1 MDLEQIKRLAS
12 FDSHG
17 ACVLSAFLNLAPQRQ
32 VERTYRTIFKDL
44 HQELGERLDEP
55 RRAELDAESTRV
67 AQWLDANPPQGRAL
81 AIFSCAPAGLWE
93 AFSLQVPVPDR
104 LAFEATPY
112 VAPLLDLLDE
122 YERYAVALV
131 DKEKARIFS
140 VFLGEIEEE
149 HGFKDFVP
157 GKHDQ
162 GGVSQ
167 ANFQRHHEAHV
178 FRHLKRAAEYLTELY
193 RHRPFDRLILAGP
206 EEATSE
212 LRRLLPRALASRVV
226 AAIPAETFAGTA
238 EILERTLEIEHQIER
253 TTENRLLTELFE
265 TAAAGGL
272 GTVGVDRTLEA
283 LFLGEVR
290 TLVVADGAPAEGS
303 ECPNCGRLT
312 TGRPSACPACGNRMD
327 PVADVFER
335 AIDWTLARSGRVE
348 VVHNEPAQRLLEA
361 GGGMGAFLRYTT

>member
-12 FDSHG
+12 FNSRG
-17 ACVLSAFLNLAPQRQ
+17 ACVLSAYLNLAPQYQ
-32 VERTYRTIFKDL
+32 VQRAYQMAFKDL
-44 HQELGERLDEP
+44 THELRDQLDAP
-55 RRAELDAESTRV
+55 RRAALEAESTRV

-81 AIFSCAPAGLWE
+81 AIFSCTPAGLWKT
-93 AFSLQVPVPDR
+93 FNLHVPVRTR

-112 VAPLLDLLDE
+112 VGPLLDLLDE

-131 DKEKARIFS
+131 DKQKARFFS
-140 VFLGEIEEE
+140 VFLGEIQE
-149 HGFKDFVP
+149 HDDFKDFVP
-157 GKHDQ
+157 GKHAQ

-178 FRHLKRAAEYLTELY
+178 FRHLKRAADYLANAY
-193 RHRPFDRLILAGP
+193 RQRLFDRLILAGP
-206 EEATSE
+206 EEASSE

-226 AAIPAETFAGTA
+226 AVIPAETFAGTH
-238 EILERTLEIEHQIER
+238 EILERTLEIERQVER
-253 TTENRLLTELFE
+253 TAEDRILSELLD

-272 GTVGVDRTLEA
+272 ATVGLDRTLEA

-290 TLVVADGAPAEGS
+290 TLVIADGAHAEGS

-312 TGRPSACPACGNRMD
+312 PAGPGACPPCGNRMT
-327 PVADVFER
+327 PVGDLFER
-335 AIDWTLARSGRVE
+335 AIERTLGTSANVE

-361 GGGMGAFLRYTT
+361 GGGKGAFLRYSP